1 MRSRKELMGEFLFFP
16 KNEGK
21 KINKKLDDILK
32 NQRDIK
38 NDITEI
44 KQILKKYSK
53 LEKSYNSDIKKI
65 YKIINQLLLKD
76 LLKKHKDLLDDI
88 KNDNY

>member
-1 MRSRKELMGEFLFFP
+1 MKYRKELIGNFLFFS

-21 KINKKLDDILK
+21 KITQKLNDILK
-32 NQRDIK
+32 NQKEIK
-38 NDITEI
+38 DDITEI
-44 KQILKKYSK
+44 KQILKEYSK

>member
-1 MRSRKELMGEFLFFP
+1 MKNRKELIGNFLFFS

-21 KINKKLDDILK
+21 KITQKLNDILK
-32 NQRDIK
+32 NQKEIK
-38 NDITEI
+38 DDITEI
-44 KQILKKYSK
+44 KQILKEYSK

-76 LLKKHKDLLDDI
+76 LLKIHG
-88 KNDNY
+88 

>member
-1 MRSRKELMGEFLFFP
+1 MKNRKELIGNFLFFS

-21 KINKKLDDILK
+21 KITQKLNDILK
-32 NQRDIK
+32 NQKEIK

-44 KQILKKYSK
+44 KQILKEYYK
-53 LEKSYNSDIKKI
+53 LEKSYNLDIKKI

>member
-1 MRSRKELMGEFLFFP
+1 MKNRKELIGNFLFFS

-21 KINKKLDDILK
+21 KITQKLNDILK
-32 NQRDIK
+32 NQKEIK
-38 NDITEI
+38 DDITEI
-44 KQILKKYSK
+44 KQILKEYSK

-76 LLKKHKDLLDDI
+76 LLKKHKDLLDNI

>member
-1 MRSRKELMGEFLFFP
+1 MGEFLFFP

>member
-1 MRSRKELMGEFLFFP
+1 MGEFLFFP

-32 NQRDIK
+32 NQKDIK
-38 NDITEI
+38 NEITEI

-65 YKIINQLLLKD
+65 YKSVNQLLLKD
-76 LLKKHKDLLDDI
+76 LLKEHKNLLNDI

>member
-1 MRSRKELMGEFLFFP
+1 MKNRKELIGNFLFFS

-21 KINKKLDDILK
+21 KINQKLNDILK
-32 NQRDIK
+32 NQKEIK
-38 NDITEI
+38 DDITEI
-44 KQILKKYSK
+44 KQILKEYSK